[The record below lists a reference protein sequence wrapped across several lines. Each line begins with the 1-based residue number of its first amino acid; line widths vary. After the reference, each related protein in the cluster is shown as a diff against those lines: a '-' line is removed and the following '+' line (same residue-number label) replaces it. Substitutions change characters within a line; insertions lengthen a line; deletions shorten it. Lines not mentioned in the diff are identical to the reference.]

1 VNFYEVPDFYLL
13 ANAKTGVERH
23 VLVVDPWAQG
33 GPGGSGYHVHNVE
46 WR

>member
-1 VNFYEVPDFYLL
+1 MNFYEVPDFYLL